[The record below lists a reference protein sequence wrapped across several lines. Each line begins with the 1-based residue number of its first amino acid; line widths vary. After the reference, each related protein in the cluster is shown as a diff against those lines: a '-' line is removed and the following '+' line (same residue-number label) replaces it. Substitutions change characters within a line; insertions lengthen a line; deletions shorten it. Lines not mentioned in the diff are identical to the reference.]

1 MDLILKCFAARGGL
15 LLAVLLLGG
24 CVMTKPDSTPNL
36 QDKLD
41 ALYSDDRRAWREEM
55 RRLLLEG
62 RSDIPEKH
70 LALSMETF
78 NRGGDRELLMESVWR
93 YLDQRRGSGTRLRTD
108 SDRRLLHTYA
118 ETALRSH
125 DAEQRERLDALCLT
139 LTAEPVCAD
148 N

>member
-15 LLAVLLLGG
+15 LLAMLLLGG
-24 CVMTKPDSTPNL
+24 CVMTRPDAAPNL
-36 QDKLD
+36 EDTLD
-41 ALYSDDRRAWREEM
+41 ALHSEDRRAWREEM
-55 RRLLLEG
+55 RRLLVEG
-62 RSDIPEKH
+62 RNDIPEKH
-70 LALSMETF
+70 LALSIETF

-93 YLDQRRGSGTRLRTD
+93 YLDQRRGSGTRLQTD

-125 DAEQRERLDALCLT
+125 DAGQRERLDALCLT

>member
-1 MDLILKCFAARGGL
+1 MDAVLKCFAARGGL
-15 LLAVLLLGG
+15 LLAILLLGG
-24 CVMTKPDSTPNL
+24 CVMSRPDTAPNL

-41 ALYSDDRRAWREEM
+41 ALHSEDRRAWREEM

-62 RSDIPEKH
+62 RTDIPEKH
-70 LALSMETF
+70 LALSIETF
-78 NRGGDRELLMESVWR
+78 NRGGDHKLLMESVWR
-93 YLDQRRGSGTRLRTD
+93 YLDRRRGSGTRLRTD

-125 DAEQRERLDALCLT
+125 DAEQRERLDALCLA

-148 N
+148 H